1 MFSIFQLIITN
12 ATRENATKLLNR
24 PKSTFFEPVNK
35 TFHKTHHKHQTY
47 QNMIEVDLDVDYT
60 PPPPVGKR
68 HSILLE
74 GQYFISKRKNSNKK
88 TMNLGAP
95 SLSICLK
102 SDSAFTSLKF
112 MLIKNT
118 LISNQILKVIPCAY
132 CIDGRTL
139 KVAAEYDT
147 AAKANIRLT
156 VCVDET
162 FIDENAPPN
171 PHDLQKV
178 FVAKAVV
185 GCVTQPR

>member
-1 MFSIFQLIITN
+1 
-12 ATRENATKLLNR
+12 
-24 PKSTFFEPVNK
+24 
-35 TFHKTHHKHQTY
+35 
-47 QNMIEVDLDVDYT
+47 
-60 PPPPVGKR
+60 
-68 HSILLE
+68 
-74 GQYFISKRKNSNKK
+74 
-88 TMNLGAP
+88 MNLGAP

-112 MLIKNT
+112 ILIKNT

-156 VCVDET
+156 VCVDKT

>member
-12 ATRENATKLLNR
+12 ATRENATKL
-24 PKSTFFEPVNK
+24 F
-35 TFHKTHHKHQTY
+35 KHQTY

-112 MLIKNT
+112 ILIKNT
-118 LISNQILKVIPCAY
+118 LISN
-132 CIDGRTL
+132 
-139 KVAAEYDT
+139 
-147 AAKANIRLT
+147 
-156 VCVDET
+156 
-162 FIDENAPPN
+162 
-171 PHDLQKV
+171 
-178 FVAKAVV
+178 
-185 GCVTQPR
+185 